1 VWKVIDTHFEGMS
14 DVLTNAATTNGGGL
28 SVCLGFE
35 GLAGKMMG
43 GGEKGAG
50 AQIPFLRDHFYT
62 STLEETSRL
71 MMGRL
76 QAAD

>member
-43 GGEKGAG
+43 GGGKGAG
-50 AQIPFLRDHFYT
+50 AQIPFL
-62 STLEETSRL
+62 
-71 MMGRL
+71 
-76 QAAD
+76 